1 MKVLQTYQKMS
12 IILKKREMLKLRK
25 RKSCRH
31 HHHQLLQKKRMKVSQ
46 KSHLG
51 KQEDFKTTI
60 LEGMETAKHQVW
72 RAQLS
77 RVDFHMTV

>member
-1 MKVLQTYQKMS
+1 MS
-12 IILKKREMLKLRK
+12 IIQKKREMPKQRRKRSFPHHPLKPHLRK
-25 RKSCRH
+25 K
-31 HHHQLLQKKRMKVSQ
+31 MKVSL

-51 KQEDFKTTI
+51 KQEDFKTTV

-77 RVDFHMTV
+77 RADFLTTG